1 MWMSLMTSG
10 VKIFERPRTVRFDG
24 AVSSVRAAP
33 SWLSACSPRSCC
45 GSAMW
50 SPLEDELAL
59 GRLEVVVVVELL
71 AAHELLQLGRRAEP
85 VDAELALDELR
96 VGVRPLAGHA
106 VDAERLH
113 APADVDRPL
122 VHGISE
128 AGAHIPVQDL
138 PAALHHEP
146 GKHAGGPVHDDGAAL
161 QVDP

>member
-33 SWLSACSPRSCC
+33 SWLSACSARSCC

-71 AAHELLQLGRRAEP
+71 AAHELLQLGRLAQP
-85 VDAELALDELR
+85 VDGELARDNLGLR
-96 VGVRPLAGHA
+96 SRPPAGSAAAARGAPLAPA
-106 VDAERLH
+106 VDPPAVHR
-113 APADVDRPL
+113 AP
-122 VHGISE
+122 
-128 AGAHIPVQDL
+128 
-138 PAALHHEP
+138 
-146 GKHAGGPVHDDGAAL
+146 
-161 QVDP
+161 